1 MVGKGR
7 KHGDA
12 DRFRWAAAAPWIVL
26 ALCVLIAFARPVY
39 AHLRPEVKE
48 SWVVSYQAP
57 ASWHTVARP
66 DAHAPPEPAAAQQ
79 AGPSIDSAFGRHLDT
94 LTEFYDKLI
103 NFLFVLLATITAL
116 AFFTIRANT
125 KAEQE
130 RAAFE
135 AIDSARVKALIQEKV
150 AEEISV
156 QIGDIKTTLEEL
168 QGLYE
173 VLDDAVIAQAKRK
186 KDSGDSQAENAGS

>member
-1 MVGKGR
+1 MSGR
-7 KHGDA
+7 SRKRLAG
-12 DRFRWAAAAPWIVL
+12 RGVWWGRVSPWIIL
-26 ALCVLIAFARPVY
+26 GLCVLIALARPVY
-39 AHLRPEVKE
+39 AQLKPEATQ
-48 SWVVSYQAP
+48 SWVQVYQVQAP
-57 ASWHTVARP
+57 AK
-66 DAHAPPEPAAAQQ
+66 EQAAAPGNDQ
-79 AGPSIDSAFGRHLDT
+79 AFGRQLDT

-135 AIDSARVKALIQEKV
+135 AIDSERVKGLIQGKV

-156 QIGDIKTTLEEL
+156 QIGDIKATLEEL
-168 QGLYE
+168 QALYE
-173 VLDDAVIAQAKRK
+173 VLDDAVIERARRGKE
-186 KDSGDSQAENAGS
+186 SGDRQAENAGN